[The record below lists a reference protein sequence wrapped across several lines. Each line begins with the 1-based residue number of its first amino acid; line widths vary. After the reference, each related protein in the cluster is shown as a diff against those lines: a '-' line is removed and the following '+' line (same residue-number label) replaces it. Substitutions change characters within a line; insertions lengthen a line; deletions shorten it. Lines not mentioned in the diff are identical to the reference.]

1 MKLTFFSILFFI
13 TYYSF
18 GQSNLKETIFGIP
31 LKSNDTCLKISDGAK
46 KNLVVNK
53 RHSEPLI
60 IANGIVI
67 RGQTISSDTTLV
79 KSITVKKCPEAF
91 NEFGYIAFNGA
102 IIIETKQ
109 KFKITTP
116 NIIRL
121 QQFDEIK
128 DSVIFALNGDLLSNK
143 DLKISINAIKEIELL
158 EKGTQKGNNEEFT
171 NVDCISIWTL
181 KKSER
186 FPFSGL
192 CRGVIITNPKA
203 E

>member
-1 MKLTFFSILFFI
+1 MKLTFFSILLFI
-13 TYYSF
+13 VNHSF
-18 GQSNLKETIFGIP
+18 GQSNLKDTIFGIA
-31 LKSNDTCLKISDGAK
+31 LNYNDTCLKIAEAAK
-46 KNLVVNK
+46 NNLVVK
-53 RHSEPLI
+53 SRHSEPLI

-67 RGQTISSDTTLV
+67 SGKKLSSDTTLI
-79 KSITVKKCPEAF
+79 KSIKVKKCPEAF

-109 KFKITTP
+109 KFKTTTP

-128 DSVIFALNGDLLSNK
+128 DSVIFALNGDLLTNK
-143 DLKISINAIKEIELL
+143 DLKISLNAIKEIELL
-158 EKGTQKGNNEEFT
+158 EKGTQKGTNEKLT
-171 NVDCISIWTL
+171 NFDCISIWTL

-186 FPFSGL
+186 IKFSGL
-192 CRGVIITNPKA
+192 CRGVLITNPKT